1 MDKRAGKRYSC
12 EISVACRYFNGEET
26 SYGKLLNYSEA
37 GVYLESVSL
46 FKEKSIIFIRV
57 EEILS
62 NAAQSNVNC
71 APRTITLAEVRWCKK
86 ISDADIA
93 RYAIG
98 ARYL

>member
-12 EISVACRYFNGEET
+12 DISVACRYFNGEEN
-26 SYGKLLNYSEA
+26 SYGKLLNYSKA

-62 NAAQSNVNC
+62 NVVQSNLNC

-86 ISDADIA
+86 IKDAGIA

-98 ARYL
+98 ARYF

>member
-1 MDKRAGKRYSC
+1 MDKRAGQRYSC
-12 EISVACRYFNGEET
+12 DISVACTYFNGEEN
-26 SYGKLLNYSEA
+26 SYGKLLNYSKA

-62 NAAQSNVNC
+62 NGAQSNINC

-86 ISDADIA
+86 ISDAGIA
-93 RYAIG
+93 RWGIG
-98 ARYL
+98 ARYF